1 MAFKFGSMQMM
12 EKQKFQSVRRV
23 SAYALQAAT
32 TSVLTEVKKRG
43 APGAQGREEGRWDW
57 RSLICTLQFTG
68 RNYLN

>member
-32 TSVLTEVKKRG
+32 TSVLTEVKKSGPLEPRAG
-43 APGAQGREEGRWDW
+43 TRAVGIGDH
-57 RSLICTLQFTG
+57 
-68 RNYLN
+68 

>member
-32 TSVLTEVKKRG
+32 TSVLTEVNKNMR
-43 APGAQGREEGRWDW
+43 
-57 RSLICTLQFTG
+57 QFWVAHEI
-68 RNYLN
+68 